1 MKTASR
7 AGPAAFL
14 PFDAEIALP
23 DPHRNATGFGPAV
36 PHAIYTLWVA
46 EYWHGRRRSRT
57 VANQF
62 SALIGD

>member
-23 DPHRNATGFGPAV
+23 DPLRNAQALARQYLTPF
-36 PHAIYTLWVA
+36 IL
-46 EYWHGRRRSRT
+46 YWLQS
-57 VANQF
+57 
-62 SALIGD
+62 IGTAAGDQELLQISFQP